1 MPQGTRST
9 RARGRVAGGRRTQG
23 DAPEALEPRRG
34 RHGAP
39 RMTKRSRPV
48 TGERTLDHVLVLG
61 CTRAAW
67 SYHVACVMLPQGCG
81 ARGGWIF
88 QDVQIADRRGPVT
101 PGEACERP

>member
-1 MPQGTRST
+1 M
-9 RARGRVAGGRRTQG
+9 AA
-23 DAPEALEPRRG
+23 AKALLEALTEERRCLL
-34 RHGAP
+34 HDAISAP

>member
-1 MPQGTRST
+1 
-9 RARGRVAGGRRTQG
+9 
-23 DAPEALEPRRG
+23 
-34 RHGAP
+34 
-39 RMTKRSRPV
+39 MTKRSRPV

-101 PGEACERP
+101 MPVTPGEACERP

>member
-1 MPQGTRST
+1 
-9 RARGRVAGGRRTQG
+9 
-23 DAPEALEPRRG
+23 
-34 RHGAP
+34 
-39 RMTKRSRPV
+39 MTKRSRPV

-101 PGEACERP
+101 NKGKFGRCLCSEGAKGHARKDCDNPHRSEEKITK